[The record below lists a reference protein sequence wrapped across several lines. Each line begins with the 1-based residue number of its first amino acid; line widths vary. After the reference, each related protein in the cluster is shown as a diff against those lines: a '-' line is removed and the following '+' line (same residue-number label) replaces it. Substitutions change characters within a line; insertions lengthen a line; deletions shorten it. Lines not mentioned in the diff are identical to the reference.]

1 MIARVCCGAR
11 YYAVSPMPT
20 LFSTILPD
28 MALPLQAV
36 LADASDN
43 RATGDDSWTIL
54 LDLILLLTI
63 AMVFGV
69 IAERLKQSAVVGY
82 MLAGVIIANVGQPLS
97 NQQNNINIL
106 ANLGVILLMFTI
118 GLEFNWSRL
127 KRLGLTALASGTL
140 QIGLTIAA
148 AMVVGLFLLP
158 SEFQIGEL
166 SVPRWKAAFA
176 IGAALAMSSTAV
188 VLPVLQ
194 RRAEADSVHGRFA
207 LGVLLV
213 QDLAVVPMVLL
224 VGAIGVSATG
234 QTQGGGDILLG
245 IAKGFGVIGLFV
257 LGFFLF
263 SRYALPLLVKWAVPT
278 RNRDVLTLFAF
289 LMAMGS
295 SWLAQQV
302 GISPALGALL
312 AAIFLGESIIA
323 PQLRSDVNPLKTVFM
338 TLFFSAIGM
347 YLEIDWFIENIWL
360 ALMLTG
366 IIIVIKPAVVTAV
379 ALFMKLTP
387 RSAVAAGCSMAQVG
401 IFSFVI
407 AQITLQG
414 KIINDNHF
422 KLVVAATVLTLFLTP
437 YTVQLGRPLGSRF
450 DTFLRK
456 RGWTRA
462 RIGQEPVAQA
472 LAKGHV
478 VVVGYGPAG
487 REVVEEARRQSL
499 PTVVLD
505 LNPASVIEARKLGIE
520 AYVGDASQPAILKLA
535 RVNDSSAIVITLPD
549 HRLTTAIIVE
559 TRDQCHD
566 AKIIAR
572 SRYHRYFNL
581 LEGAGANIVV
591 DEERHVGRRL
601 SEYIQATSG
610 TSESEDAEPIE
621 KPRPEATA

>member
-1 MIARVCCGAR
+1 MPLFMMLELIVNLTDL
-11 YYAVSPMPT
+11 AV
-20 LFSTILPD
+20 
-28 MALPLQAV
+28 PLQAG
-36 LADASDN
+36 LARGSDVED
-43 RATGDDSWTIL
+43 RSWMIL
-54 LDLILLLTI
+54 LDLILLLAI

-82 MLAGVIIANVGQPLS
+82 MLAGVIVANVGQPLD
-97 NQQNNINIL
+97 NQQNNINTL
-106 ANLGVILLMFTI
+106 ANLGVVLLMFTI

-127 KRLGLTALASGTL
+127 KRLGLTALASGAM

-148 AMVVGLFLLP
+148 AMAIGIWMLP
-158 SEFQIGEL
+158 S
-166 SVPRWKAAFA
+166 WKAAFA

-213 QDLAVVPMVLL
+213 QDLAVVPMVLI
-224 VGAIGVSATG
+224 VGALGVQAGAEAKGGLAILLSITKGFAVIGV
-234 QTQGGGDILLG
+234 
-245 IAKGFGVIGLFV
+245 FV
-257 LGFFLF
+257 LAFFLF
-263 SRYALPLLVKWAVPT
+263 SRYALPRLVKWAVPT
-278 RNRDVLTLFAF
+278 RNRDVMTLFAF
-289 LMAMGS
+289 LMAMS
-295 SWLAQQV
+295 SAWLANEV
-302 GISPALGALL
+302 NISPALGALI
-312 AAIFLGESIIA
+312 AAVFLGESIIA
-323 PQLRSDVNPLKTVFM
+323 PQLRSDVTPLKTVFI

-347 YLEIDWFIENIWL
+347 YLEIGWFIENLWL

-366 IIIVIKPAVVTAV
+366 IIILIKPAVVTIV
-379 ALFMKLTP
+379 ALMMKLTP

-407 AQITLQG
+407 AQIAMQG
-414 KIINDNHF
+414 EIIDDNHF

-450 DTFLRK
+450 DTFLRR
-456 RGWTRA
+456 RGWSRA

-472 LAKGHV
+472 LAKGHI

-487 REVVEEARRQSL
+487 REVVEAARDESV
-499 PTVVLD
+499 PIIVLD

-535 RVNDSSAIVITLPD
+535 RLEDCSAIVITLPD

-559 TRDQCHD
+559 ARDQCHD

-572 SRYHRYFNL
+572 ARYHRYFNL

-601 SEYIQATSG
+601 SEYIRATSG
-610 TSESEDAEPIE
+610 KSESDEVDQAKE
-621 KPRPEATA
+621 KHQPEGAA

>member
-1 MIARVCCGAR
+1 MNAA
-11 YYAVSPMPT
+11 
-20 LFSTILPD
+20 STLPD
-28 MALPLQAV
+28 LALPLYAV
-36 LADASDN
+36 LGSAADAEEQ
-43 RATGDDSWTIL
+43 SWTIL
-54 LDLILLLTI
+54 LDLILLLSI

-82 MLAGVIIANVGQPLS
+82 MLAGVIIANFGEPLRD
-97 NQQNNINIL
+97 QEENINIL
-106 ANLGVILLMFTI
+106 ANLGVVLLMFTI

-127 KRLGLTALASGTL
+127 KRLGLTALASGTM
-140 QIGLTIAA
+140 QICLTIAA
-148 AMVVGLFLLP
+148 AMAIGMALLP
-158 SEFQIGEL
+158 SWQ
-166 SVPRWKAAFA
+166 AAFA

-213 QDLAVVPMVLL
+213 QDLAVVPLVLL
-224 VGAIGVSATG
+224 VGALGTIPGEEPK
-234 QTQGGGDILLG
+234 GGADILIG
-245 IAKGFGVIGLFV
+245 IMQGFGWIALFV
-257 LGFFLF
+257 LVFFLF
-263 SRYALPLLVKWAVPT
+263 SRYALPVLVKWAIPT

-289 LMAMGS
+289 LMAMS
-295 SWLAQQV
+295 SAWLAQQV

-312 AAIFLGESIIA
+312 AAVFLGESIIA

-347 YLEIDWFIENIWL
+347 YLEIDWFLENIWL
-360 ALMLTG
+360 ALLLTA
-366 IIIVIKPAVVTAV
+366 IIIVIKPTVVTVV
-379 ALFMKLTP
+379 ALTMKLTP
-387 RSAVAAGCSMAQVG
+387 RSAVAAGCAMAQVG

-407 AQITLQG
+407 AQIAMQG
-414 KIINDNHF
+414 QIITDNQF

-437 YTVQLGRPLGSRF
+437 YTVQLGRPLGTRF
-450 DTFLRK
+450 ETFLRK
-456 RGWTRA
+456 RGWSRA
-462 RIGQEPVAQA
+462 RIGQEQAAQA

-487 REVVEEARRQSL
+487 REVVETARDQSL
-499 PTVVLD
+499 PVVVLD
-505 LNPASVIEARKLGIE
+505 LNPKSVIEARKLGLE

-535 RVNDSSAIVITLPD
+535 RLSDASAIVITLPD

-559 TRDQCHD
+559 ARDQDHD
-566 AKIIAR
+566 ATIIAR

-601 SEYIQATSG
+601 SEYVRATSG
-610 TSESEDAEPIE
+610 KSESEEVEQAKD
-621 KPRPEATA
+621 KPQPENTAS

>member
-1 MIARVCCGAR
+1 MMPDPIA
-11 YYAVSPMPT
+11 SLT
-20 LFSTILPD
+20 DL
-28 MALPLQAV
+28 ALPLHVV
-36 LADASDN
+36 LGSGADMED
-43 RATGDDSWTIL
+43 GSWTIL
-54 LDLILLLTI
+54 LNLIMLLTV

-82 MLAGVIIANVGQPLS
+82 MLAGVIIANVGQPLN

-106 ANLGVILLMFTI
+106 ANLGVVLLMFTI

-127 KRLGLTALASGTL
+127 RRLGLTALASGTM
-140 QIGLTIAA
+140 QICLTIAA
-148 AMVVGLFLLP
+148 AMAIGMFLLP
-158 SEFQIGEL
+158 T
-166 SVPRWKAAFA
+166 WKAAFA

-224 VGAIGVSATG
+224 VGALGVSGTG
-234 QTQGGGDILLG
+234 EVQGGGEILLS

-263 SRYALPLLVKWAVPT
+263 SRYALPLLVKSAVPT

-295 SWLAQQV
+295 AWLAQKV

-323 PQLRSDVNPLKTVFM
+323 PQLRSDVNPLKTVFI

-347 YLEIDWFIENIWL
+347 YLEIGWFLDNLWL

-366 IIIVIKPAVVTAV
+366 IIIVIKPTVVTIV
-379 ALFMKLTP
+379 ALVMKLTP

-407 AQITLQG
+407 AQIALQG
-414 KIINDNHF
+414 EIINEDHF

-437 YTVQLGRPLGSRF
+437 YTVQLGRPLGSWF

-456 RGWTRA
+456 RGWSRA
-462 RIGQEPVAQA
+462 KIGQEPAAHA
-472 LAKGHV
+472 LAKGHI

-487 REVVEEARRQSL
+487 REVVEAARKQSM
-499 PTVVLD
+499 PVTVLD
-505 LNPASVIEARKLGIE
+505 LNPASVIEARKLGLE
-520 AYVGDASQPAILKLA
+520 AYVGDASQPSILKLA
-535 RVNDSSAIVITLPD
+535 RLTDSSAIVITLPD

-559 TRDQCHD
+559 SRDQCHD
-566 AKIIAR
+566 VKIVAR
-572 SRYHRYFNL
+572 ARYHRYFNL

-601 SEYIQATSG
+601 SDYIRATSG
-610 TSESEDAEPIE
+610 TSESEEVE
-621 KPRPEATA
+621 KPKEKPQPEATA

>member
-1 MIARVCCGAR
+1 
-11 YYAVSPMPT
+11 MPDP
-20 LFSTILPD
+20 FAILPD
-28 MALPLQAV
+28 PTLPLHVV
-36 LADASDN
+36 LGSSAGSD
-43 RATGDDSWTIL
+43 DPSWPIL
-54 LDLILLLTI
+54 LNLILLLTI
-63 AMVFGV
+63 AMVLGV
-69 IAERLKQSAVVGY
+69 LAERLKQSAVVGY
-82 MLAGVIIANVGQPLS
+82 MLAGVIVANVGQPLA
-97 NQQNNINIL
+97 NQGQNINIL

-127 KRLGLTALASGTL
+127 KRLGLTALSSGAM
-140 QIGLTIAA
+140 QICLTIAV
-148 AMVVGLFLLP
+148 AMAIGMFLLP
-158 SEFQIGEL
+158 D
-166 SVPRWKAAFA
+166 WKAAFA

-213 QDLAVVPMVLL
+213 QDLAVVPLVLL
-224 VGAIGVSATG
+224 VGALGIPEGGESAGALDIVIGVG
-234 QTQGGGDILLG
+234 
-245 IAKGFGVIGLFV
+245 KGFGVIGLFV
-257 LGFFLF
+257 LGFYLF
-263 SRYALPLLVKWAVPT
+263 SMFVLPKLVRLALPT
-278 RNRDVLTLFAF
+278 HNRDVLTLFAF

-295 SWLAQQV
+295 AWVAQQV

-312 AAIFLGESIIA
+312 AAVFLGESVIA

-347 YLEIDWFIENIWL
+347 YLEIDWFLDNLWL

-366 IIIVIKPAVVTAV
+366 IIVVIKPAVVTLV
-379 ALFMKLTP
+379 ALVMKLTP

-407 AQITLQG
+407 AQIALQG
-414 KIINDNHF
+414 QIINADHF

-450 DTFLRK
+450 DTFMRK
-456 RGWTRA
+456 RGWSRA
-462 RIGQEPVAQA
+462 RIGQEPVAEK
-472 LAKGHV
+472 LAKGHI

-487 REVVEEARRQSL
+487 REVVEAARNQSL
-499 PTVVLD
+499 PAVVLD
-505 LNPASVIEARKLGIE
+505 LNPRSVIEARKLGLE

-535 RVNDSSAIVITLPD
+535 RINDASAIVITLPD

-601 SEYIQATSG
+601 SDYIQATSG
-610 TSESEDAEPIE
+610 TSESEDAEQKE
-621 KPRPEATA
+621 KPRSESTAS

>member
-1 MIARVCCGAR
+1 MDLW
-11 YYAVSPMPT
+11 T
-20 LFSTILPD
+20 NLF
-28 MALPLQAV
+28 
-36 LADASDN
+36 
-43 RATGDDSWTIL
+43 
-54 LDLILLLTI
+54 DLIVLLSV

-69 IAERLKQSAVVGY
+69 LAERLKQSAVVGY
-82 MLAGVIIANVGQPLS
+82 MIAGVVVGNAVGALDDKSNVET
-97 NQQNNINIL
+97 L

-127 KRLGLTALASGTL
+127 KRLGLTALSSGAM
-140 QIGLTIAA
+140 QIGLTIAV
-148 AMVVGLFLLP
+148 AMSLGMLFLP
-158 SEFQIGEL
+158 
-166 SVPRWKAAFA
+166 WKGAFA
-176 IGAALAMSSTAV
+176 IAAALAMSSTAV

-194 RRAEADSVHGRFA
+194 KRAEADSVHGRFA

-213 QDLAVVPMVLL
+213 QDLAVVPMVLI
-224 VGAIGVSATG
+224 VGALGTVAGAEPATG
-234 QTQGGGDILLG
+234 MDIVLG
-245 IAKGFGVIGLFV
+245 TLTGFGVVGLFV
-257 LGFFLF
+257 LGFYIF
-263 SRYALPLLVKWAVPT
+263 SMFILPWLVKIAVPS

-323 PQLRSDVNPLKTVFM
+323 PQLRSDVNPLKTVFV

-347 YLEIDWFIENIWL
+347 YLDVIWFISDFAWAYVL
-360 ALMLTG
+360 LLTAM
-366 IIIVIKPAVVTAV
+366 IIVIKPTVVTIV
-379 ALFMKLTP
+379 GLVMKLTP

-401 IFSFVI
+401 LFSFVL
-407 AQITLQG
+407 AQMALQG
-414 KIINDNHF
+414 QIIEQMHF
-422 KLVVAATVLTLFLTP
+422 DMVVASTILTLFLTP
-437 YTVQLGRPLGSRF
+437 YTVQMGRPLGTRF

-456 RGWTRA
+456 RGLSRA
-462 RIGQEPVAQA
+462 RIGQEPAAQA
-472 LAKGHV
+472 LAKGHI

-487 REVVEEARRQSL
+487 REVVDEARKQSM
-499 PTVVLD
+499 PVIVLD
-505 LNPASVIEARKLGIE
+505 LNPASVIEARKLGLE

-535 RVNDSSAIVITLPD
+535 RLNDSSAIVITLPD

-559 TRDQCHD
+559 ARDQCHD

-610 TSESEDAEPIE
+610 KSESEDVAQKKE
-621 KPRPEATA
+621 KPREEVAAG

>member
-1 MIARVCCGAR
+1 MD
-11 YYAVSPMPT
+11 P
-20 LFSTILPD
+20 
-28 MALPLQAV
+28 
-36 LADASDN
+36 
-43 RATGDDSWTIL
+43 WTIL
-54 LDLILLLTI
+54 LDLILLLAL
-63 AMVFGV
+63 AMVLGV
-69 IAERLKQSAVVGY
+69 VAERLRQSAVVGY
-82 MLAGVIIANVGQPLS
+82 MLAGVIAANFGGALS
-97 NQQNNINIL
+97 DVDNINVL
-106 ANLGVILLMFTI
+106 ADLGVILLMFTI

-127 KRLGLTALASGTL
+127 KRLGVTALAAGSL
-140 QIGLTIAA
+140 QIGLTIAV
-148 AMVVGLFLLP
+148 AMVLGLFLLP
-158 SEFQIGEL
+158 S
-166 SVPRWKAAFA
+166 WKASFA

-224 VGAIGVSATG
+224 VGALGVPEGTDAKSG
-234 QTQGGGDILLG
+234 LDIL
-245 IAKGFGVIGLFV
+245 IAIGQGFGVIGLFV
-257 LGFFLF
+257 LGFYLF
-263 SRYALPLLVKWAVPT
+263 SRFVLPWLVKVAVPSN
-278 RNRDVLTLFAF
+278 NRDVLTLFAF

-295 SWLAQQV
+295 AWVAQKV

-323 PQLRSDVNPLKTVFM
+323 PQLRSDVNPLKTVFI
-338 TLFFSAIGM
+338 TLFFAAIGM
-347 YLEIDWFIENIWL
+347 YLDLTWFITDL
-360 ALMLTG
+360 AWAKVLLVTG
-366 IIIVIKPAVVTAV
+366 LVVLIKPTVVTIV
-379 ALFMKLTP
+379 ALIMRLTP
-387 RSAVAAGCSMAQVG
+387 RSAVAAGYSMAQVG
-401 IFSFVI
+401 IFSFVLAQI
-407 AQITLQG
+407 AQQG
-414 KIINDNHF
+414 GIIEPLHF
-422 KLVVAATVLTLFLTP
+422 KLVVATTVFTLFLTP

-456 RGWTRA
+456 RGLSRA
-462 RIGQEPVAQA
+462 KIGQEPAAQA
-472 LAKGHV
+472 LAKGHI

-487 REVVEEARRQSL
+487 REVVEEARKQSM
-499 PTVVLD
+499 PVTVLD

-535 RVNDSSAIVITLPD
+535 RINDSSAIVITLPD

-610 TSESEDAEPIE
+610 QSESEEVEQE
-621 KPRPEATA
+621 KEKSHPEGAA

>member
-1 MIARVCCGAR
+1 MNLW
-11 YYAVSPMPT
+11 T
-20 LFSTILPD
+20 NLF
-28 MALPLQAV
+28 
-36 LADASDN
+36 
-43 RATGDDSWTIL
+43 
-54 LDLILLLTI
+54 DLIVLLSV
-63 AMVFGV
+63 AMVLGV
-69 IAERLKQSAVVGY
+69 LAERLKQSAVVGY
-82 MLAGVIIANVGQPLS
+82 MVAGVIVGNASGALGDKANVET
-97 NQQNNINIL
+97 L

-127 KRLGLTALASGTL
+127 KRLGLTALSSGAM
-140 QIGLTIAA
+140 QIGLTIAV
-148 AMVVGLFLLP
+148 AMGIGMFLLP
-158 SEFQIGEL
+158 S
-166 SVPRWKAAFA
+166 WKAAFA

-194 RRAEADSVHGRFA
+194 KRAEADSVHGRFA

-213 QDLAVVPMVLL
+213 QDLAVVPMVLI
-224 VGAIGVSATG
+224 VGALGTVP
-234 QTQGGGDILLG
+234 GGEPKGGLDIVVGTLQ
-245 IAKGFGVIGLFV
+245 GFGVVALFV

-263 SRYALPLLVKWAVPT
+263 SKYVLPWLVRFAVPS

-295 SWLAQQV
+295 AWLAQQV

-323 PQLRSDVNPLKTVFM
+323 PQLRSDVNPLKTVFV

-347 YLEIDWFIENIWL
+347 YLDVFAFISDFFWAY
-360 ALMLTG
+360 ALLLTALVA
-366 IIIVIKPAVVTAV
+366 IIKPTVVTIV
-379 ALFMKLTP
+379 ALVMKLTP

-401 IFSFVI
+401 LFSFVL
-407 AQITLQG
+407 AQIALQG
-414 KIINDNHF
+414 QIIEQMHF
-422 KLVVAATVLTLFLTP
+422 DLVVAATILTLFLTP

-456 RGWTRA
+456 RGLSRA
-462 RIGQEPVAQA
+462 RIGQEPAAQA

-487 REVVEEARRQSL
+487 REVVDAARQQSL
-499 PTVVLD
+499 PVIVLD
-505 LNPASVIEARKLGIE
+505 LNPASVIEARKLGFE

-535 RVNDSSAIVITLPD
+535 RLNDSSAIVITLPD

-559 TRDQCHD
+559 ARDQCND

-610 TSESEDAEPIE
+610 KSESEMIE
-621 KPRPEATA
+621 EAKEEREKNPAA

>member
-1 MIARVCCGAR
+1 MEA
-11 YYAVSPMPT
+11 
-20 LFSTILPD
+20 LFTNLF
-28 MALPLQAV
+28 
-36 LADASDN
+36 
-43 RATGDDSWTIL
+43 
-54 LDLILLLTI
+54 DLIVLLTV
-63 AMVFGV
+63 AMLLGV

-82 MLAGVIIANVGQPLS
+82 MLAGIIVGNAGGALDDKSNVET
-97 NQQNNINIL
+97 L

-127 KRLGLTALASGTL
+127 KRLGLTALTAGAL
-140 QIGLTIAA
+140 QIVLTTGL
-148 AMVVGLFLLP
+148 AMLIGIWFLP
-158 SEFQIGEL
+158 S
-166 SVPRWKAAFA
+166 WKAAFA

-194 RRAEADSVHGRFA
+194 KRAEADSVHGRFA

-224 VGAIGVSATG
+224 VGALGIPEGGEAAGGV
-234 QTQGGGDILLG
+234 DILIG
-245 IAKGFGVIGLFV
+245 IAKGFGVIALFV
-257 LGFFLF
+257 LGFYLF
-263 SRYALPLLVKWAVPT
+263 SRFALPVLVKVAVPSN
-278 RNRDVLTLFAF
+278 NRDVLTLFAF

-295 SWLAQQV
+295 AWLAQRV

-323 PQLRSDVNPLKTVFM
+323 PQLRSDVNPLKTVFV

-347 YLEIDWFIENIWL
+347 YLDLQWFIADFAWAYVL
-360 ALMLTG
+360 LLTG
-366 IIIVIKPAVVTAV
+366 MIVVLKPTVVTIV
-379 ALFMKLTP
+379 GLIMKLTP

-401 IFSFVI
+401 LFSFVL
-407 AQITLQG
+407 AQMAVQG
-414 KIINDNHF
+414 KLIDAEPNESFYFPLI
-422 KLVVAATVLTLFLTP
+422 VAATILTLFLTP

-456 RGWTRA
+456 RGWSRA
-462 RIGQEPVAQA
+462 KIGQEPAAKA
-472 LAKGHV
+472 LAKGHI

-487 REVVEEARRQSL
+487 REVVDAALAVSM
-499 PTVVLD
+499 PVVVLD

-535 RVNDSSAIVITLPD
+535 RLNDSSAIVITLPD

-559 TRDQCHD
+559 ARDQCHD

-610 TSESEDAEPIE
+610 QSESEDVEQEKE
-621 KPRPEATA
+621 KPQPEATA

>member
-1 MIARVCCGAR
+1 
-11 YYAVSPMPT
+11 MPDVFSS
-20 LFSTILPD
+20 LFDLSS
-28 MALPLQAV
+28 PLQALV
-36 LADASDN
+36 LSRADGPDKESE
-43 RATGDDSWTIL
+43 SWTIL
-54 LDLILLLTI
+54 LDLILLLSI

-82 MLAGVIIANVGQPLS
+82 MLAGVIIANVGQPLRD
-97 NQQNNINIL
+97 QEENINIL
-106 ANLGVILLMFTI
+106 ANLGVVLLMFTI

-127 KRLGLTALASGTL
+127 KRLGLTALASGTM
-140 QIGLTIAA
+140 QICLTIAA
-148 AMVVGLFLLP
+148 AMAIGMALLP
-158 SEFQIGEL
+158 S
-166 SVPRWKAAFA
+166 WKAAFA

-213 QDLAVVPMVLL
+213 QDLAVVPLVLL
-224 VGAIGVSATG
+224 VGALGTVPG
-234 QTQGGGDILLG
+234 QDPKGGADILIG
-245 IAKGFGVIGLFV
+245 IAEGFGWIALFV

-263 SRYALPLLVKWAVPT
+263 SRYALPLLVKWAIPT
-278 RNRDVLTLFAF
+278 RNRDVMTLFAF
-289 LMAMGS
+289 LMAMS
-295 SWLAQQV
+295 SAWLAQQLN
-302 GISPALGALL
+302 ISPALGALL
-312 AAIFLGESIIA
+312 AAVFLGESIIA

-347 YLEIDWFIENIWL
+347 YLEIDWFLDNIWL

-366 IIIVIKPAVVTAV
+366 IIVVIKPAVVTIV
-379 ALFMKLTP
+379 ALVMKLTP

-407 AQITLQG
+407 AQIALQG
-414 KIINDNHF
+414 QIIEDDHF

-456 RGWTRA
+456 RGWSRA
-462 RIGQEPVAQA
+462 RIGQEPAAQA
-472 LAKGHV
+472 LAKGHI

-487 REVVEEARRQSL
+487 REVVEAAREQSL
-499 PTVVLD
+499 PVIVLD
-505 LNPASVIEARKLGIE
+505 LNPASVIEARKLGLE

-535 RVNDSSAIVITLPD
+535 RLQDSSAIVITLPD

-559 TRDQCHD
+559 ARDQCHD
-566 AKIIAR
+566 ATIIAR
-572 SRYHRYFNL
+572 ARYHRYFNL

-591 DEERHVGRRL
+591 DEERQVGRRL
-601 SEYIQATSG
+601 STYIRATSG
-610 TSESEDAEPIE
+610 TSESEEAEQATE
-621 KPRPEATA
+621 KPQQEATA